1 MGKASRAVIFLAGA
15 VVGALAL
22 GFVAIA
28 TRHDALALL
37 GLRAAVDT
45 AAPTESAPVD
55 GLDDTGVTEG
65 GSTAVASESPVASS
79 GS

>member
-28 TRHDALALL
+28 MRHDALALL
-37 GLRAAVDT
+37 GLRAAADT
-45 AAPTESAPVD
+45 AAPTES
-55 GLDDTGVTEG
+55 
-65 GSTAVASESPVASS
+65 
-79 GS
+79 